1 MPEGTWKCE
10 KCGQLYTLEKAACPI
25 CRITR
30 VNRDVVG
37 KIETPERSPK
47 PPSEKIDVVFPFSL
61 KDARFNLP
69 LDRGAVWSS
78 GRILATADG
87 FFLLTDKD
95 GLDGDALA
103 RNPPPAAGPVG
114 PLSIF
119 IPRAQISRI
128 VHQKLAGFFIEIQG
142 KQKIP
147 IRLDTTGWTDL
158 DIICDQVG
166 IPRS

>member
-1 MPEGTWKCE
+1 MPEGTWKCAR
-10 KCGQLYTLEKAACPI
+10 CGQLYSLDKASCPV
-25 CRITR
+25 CHITR
-30 VNRDVVG
+30 ENQHITG
-37 KIETPERSPK
+37 KIQIPERAPK
-47 PPSEKIDVVFPFSL
+47 PPPEKVDVVFPFTL

-95 GLDGDALA
+95 GLDDGALA

-119 IPRAQISRI
+119 IPRSQITRI

-142 KQKIP
+142 KQKLP
-147 IRLDTTGWTDL
+147 IRLEAAGWTDL
-158 DIICDQVG
+158 DVICDQVG